1 MLLLNVGSNHLNLA
15 FCIFSSTEATPTL
28 YRMFSFLILSFLVY
42 QHIHRSIL
50 ISATSFFL
58 NVRVLDRSTVSKS
71 KTEYVECKFNDVRR
85 ENEVVVK
92 LEAQEIWKRDKFKY
106 LGSVIQSNGE
116 IDEDVSHRIGV
127 GWMKWKLASGVLC
140 DKKVPPK
147 LKGKFYRVVVRPALL
162 YGAECWPVKN
172 SHIQKMKVAEMRM
185 LRWMC
190 GLTRG
195 DRVRNE
201 TIREKVGV
209 TSVECK
215 MREARLRWFG
225 HVKRRGMDAPVRR
238 CERLALDGFRRGRGR
253 PKKYWGEVIR
263 RDMEQL
269 QLTEDMTLDRKVKVL
284 SLTDHDTLSG
294 IPEALE
300 AASRF
305 GIKIIPGVEI
315 STMFTQGRDSA
326 SEEPVHILAYYSSC
340 GPAKFDQVDKY
351 LSSIRGGR
359 FLRAENMILKLNKLK
374 LPLKWEQVAKI
385 AGKGV
390 APGRLHVA
398 RAMVE
403 AGHVEN
409 LRQAFS
415 RYLYDGGP
423 AYATGSEPLAEE
435 AVQFICET
443 GGVAVLAHPW
453 ALKDPIAVVRRL
465 KEVGLHGIEAYR
477 SDGKVAA
484 YSDLADAYDLLKLG
498 GSDFHGRGGKQ
509 ESEVGS
515 VSLPV
520 LAVHEFLKVA
530 RPIWVRAIKEILEN
544 YIKYPSETN
553 LQLIMSF
560 GKPKVCRGISPAS
573 CPGDFISRCLSLW
586 FTSEERQNSE
596 FEAIKLKL
604 AAISINQ

>member
-1 MLLLNVGSNHLNLA
+1 MMGDKEIPKKEVGNGSKKKKKKRGGSKRRMTSEQTLA
-15 FCIFSSTEATPTL
+15 YNCVSEWVF
-28 YRMFSFLILSFLVY
+28 
-42 QHIHRSIL
+42 
-50 ISATSFFL
+50 
-58 NVRVLDRSTVSKS
+58 LDRSHSPTDDFALPWNQPK
-71 KTEYVECKFNDVRR
+71 E
-85 ENEVVVK
+85 K
-92 LEAQEIWKRDKFKY
+92 LGFEFH
-106 LGSVIQSNGE
+106 
-116 IDEDVSHRIGV
+116 SHSIH
-127 GWMKWKLASGVLC
+127 S
-140 DKKVPPK
+140 
-147 LKGKFYRVVVRPALL
+147 
-162 YGAECWPVKN
+162 
-172 SHIQKMKVAEMRM
+172 
-185 LRWMC
+185 
-190 GLTRG
+190 
-195 DRVRNE
+195 
-201 TIREKVGV
+201 
-209 TSVECK
+209 
-215 MREARLRWFG
+215 
-225 HVKRRGMDAPVRR
+225 
-238 CERLALDGFRRGRGR
+238 DGFLSPSKLVERAHQNG
-253 PKKYWGEVIR
+253 
-263 RDMEQL
+263 
-269 QLTEDMTLDRKVKVL
+269 VKVL

-326 SEEPVHILAYYSSC
+326 SDEPVHILAYYSSC

-515 VSLPV
+515 VSLPM